1 MKILFLLMAL
11 TSCST
16 IMGLHEEDPQKT
28 SLALAREICMLQHY
42 RCIARV
48 DIIFHA
54 DCHSCGW
61 DLHHCNADAY
71 EKYAE

>member
-1 MKILFLLMAL
+1 MKILLLSLAM
-11 TSCST
+11 SCST
-16 IMGLHEEDPQKT
+16 IMGLHEEDPKKT
-28 SLALAREICMLQHY
+28 SLELAREICMHSHF

-48 DIIFHA
+48 DVTFHA

-61 DLHHCNADAY
+61 YLHHCNADAY